1 MLTYKD
7 TLYWWFNVTLTS
19 ITSEDTQTQPAS
31 HVQLSIVV
39 LLRSKEASVV
49 VLKRYEEDGHE
60 RNIAPV
66 SIKIYVE
73 KMGNN
78 NAPPPL
84 RCFFNRHHLMDKR
97 KQSPLDL

>member
-1 MLTYKD
+1 M
-7 TLYWWFNVTLTS
+7 S
-19 ITSEDTQTQPAS
+19 ITSKDTNTAS
-31 HVQLSIVV
+31 HVQLFIVV

-78 NAPPPL
+78 DAHPPPPSAVSL
-84 RCFFNRHHLMDKR
+84 TATI
-97 KQSPLDL
+97 